1 MVWCGVVWCVMVW
14 QFEKCVFH
22 WTAGA
27 AGRDHFQPDNG
38 SQPAGCEMEKS
49 QVPIVRLLVVTDL
62 DCCDSFPLC
71 GVVWCGVVWCVAVWC
86 GVVWYVRPE
95 SHSQLVNGHTMLN
108 TPVLVRSLKLS
119 NIGPGQYLDG

>member
-1 MVWCGVVWCVMVW
+1 MVWCGVVWCGVVWCVMVW

-71 GVVWCGVVWCVAVWC
+71 GVVWCGVVWY
-86 GVVWYVRPE
+86 GM
-95 SHSQLVNGHTMLN
+95 S
-108 TPVLVRSLKLS
+108 VLSRTHNLS
-119 NIGPGQYLDG
+119 TAIPC